1 MKRIRCPKCENYL
14 TFDETK
20 YTEGQSLVFVCENCK
35 KQFSI
40 RLGKTKMKAPQ
51 KEENPDETE
60 YKEAFGSITVIE
72 NVFGFKQVLPLQ
84 EGDNKIGRRCVGTVV
99 NVPIETSDMSMD
111 RTHCIINVKRNK
123 QGNLVY
129 TLRDA
134 PSLTGTFLNNEILG
148 DKDRIRIEDGAI
160 VTIGA
165 TTFILRAAVTPA
177 MCHLDYT
184 MSEAGGVTDFVR
196 QYTLA
201 SGGPYCDCGY
211 KKKGK

>member
-20 YTEGQSLVFVCENCK
+20 YTEGQSLVFVCDQCK

-40 RLGKTKMKAPQ
+40 RLGKSKMKAPQ
-51 KEENPDETE
+51 KEERP
-60 YKEAFGSITVIE
+60 VIE

-84 EGDNKIGRRCVGTVV
+84 EGDNIIGRRCVGNVID
-99 NVPIETSDMSMD
+99 VPIETSDMSMD
-111 RTHCIINVKRNK
+111 RRHCIINVKRNK
-123 QGNLVY
+123 QGVLIY

-165 TTFILRAAVTPA
+165 TTFILRAAEQES
-177 MCHLDYT
+177 L
-184 MSEAGGVTDFVR
+184 
-196 QYTLA
+196 
-201 SGGPYCDCGY
+201 
-211 KKKGK
+211 

>member
-40 RLGKTKMKAPQ
+40 RLGKTKMKVPQ
-51 KEENPDETE
+51 KEERLDETE

-72 NVFGFKQVLPLQ
+72 NVFGVKQVLPLQ
-84 EGDNKIGRRCVGTVV
+84 EGDNKIGRRCVGTVI

-111 RTHCIINVKRNK
+111 RNHCVINVKRNK
-123 QGNLVY
+123 QGKLVY

-148 DKDRIRIEDGAI
+148 DKDRVRIEDGAI

-165 TTFILRAAVTPA
+165 TTFILRAA
-177 MCHLDYT
+177 
-184 MSEAGGVTDFVR
+184 E
-196 QYTLA
+196 
-201 SGGPYCDCGY
+201 
-211 KKKGK
+211 

>member
-20 YTEGQSLVFVCENCK
+20 YTEGQSLVFVCENCN

-40 RLGKTKMKAPQ
+40 RLGKTKMKVPQ
-51 KEENPDETE
+51 KEECLDETE

-84 EGDNKIGRRCVGTVV
+84 EGDNKIGRRCVGTVI

-111 RTHCIINVKRNK
+111 RNHCVINVKRNK
-123 QGNLVY
+123 QGKLVY

-148 DKDRIRIEDGAI
+148 DKDRVRIEDGAI

-165 TTFILRAAVTPA
+165 TTFILRAA
-177 MCHLDYT
+177 
-184 MSEAGGVTDFVR
+184 E
-196 QYTLA
+196 
-201 SGGPYCDCGY
+201 
-211 KKKGK
+211 

>member
-1 MKRIRCPKCENYL
+1 MKRIRCPKCESYL

-20 YTEGQSLVFVCENCK
+20 YSEGQSLVFVCEQCK

-40 RLGKTKMKAPQ
+40 RLGKTKMKATQ
-51 KEENPDETE
+51 KEEKLDEE
-60 YKEAFGSITVIE
+60 EFKEAFGNITIIE

-84 EGDNKIGRRCVGTVV
+84 EGDNIIGRRCVGTIV

-111 RTHCIINVKRNK
+111 RNHCVINVKRNK
-123 QGNLVY
+123 QGKLIY

-148 DKDRIRIEDGAI
+148 DKDRVRIEDGAI

-165 TTFILRAAVTPA
+165 TTFILRTAE
-177 MCHLDYT
+177 D
-184 MSEAGGVTDFVR
+184 
-196 QYTLA
+196 
-201 SGGPYCDCGY
+201 
-211 KKKGK
+211 